1 MRNAH
6 SLNSLH
12 SMSGGP
18 GGPGSPGAGGDIVSM
33 EDGVTT
39 LMVVEAVLASA
50 AQQRMVDL

>member
-6 SLNSLH
+6 SLH
-12 SMSGGP
+12 SMSGDS
-18 GGPGSPGAGGDIVSM
+18 GSPGAGGDIVSM
-33 EDGVTT
+33 EDGVAT